1 MDTKLTIKLNE
12 NVISRAKNYAK
23 QRKTSLSKMIENY
36 LDVVSKPESEEIM
49 ITPLVKSLSGVI
61 RLPDNYDYKKDYA
74 EFLTQK
80 YS

>member
-1 MDTKLTIKLNE
+1 
-12 NVISRAKNYAK
+12 VISRAKNYAK

-49 ITPLVKSLSGVI
+49 VTPLVKSLSGVI